1 MNNISFLI
9 IFALWFSVA
18 GQARAQNALTIN
30 SVKITITT
38 GSTLRVKGGTRL
50 LSGSEF
56 NNNGSFSSSGKL
68 TTDQTMATASLGT
81 LTFDGTTTQ
90 TIDGSGTFL
99 AKNVV
104 VNNPGG
110 LMLNSPLKVDGNILL
125 TNGIVKSASPS
136 SPLILTEGATVT
148 GASDNSHVSGYV
160 QKDGVGAFNYPVGS
174 GSKLQPVTV
183 NLDAN
188 GNGFRV
194 KYFSGDAGSA
204 SFATTGGSNTP
215 LQNYNKQ
222 EYWDLTPVSQA
233 AGRVTIFWDETN
245 NASITTSQNRDVF
258 KVAHKTVSGWLNE
271 GSSLATGAIGNGS
284 VTSQTV
290 STWSPFTLGAISE
303 AALPVTLVA
312 FSARL
317 VEKQILIEWNTAQE
331 SNASHFEV
339 EKSSD
344 GRHFSLI
351 GKVDA
356 AGNSTSLARYAHWDD
371 NIIASSR
378 IFYYRLRSVDR
389 DGSFSYSRI
398 TSVKIPDQN
407 FISSVYPNPVL
418 KKEMIIV
425 ESSSD
430 ADQVTVY
437 NLLGTKSPA
446 TTRRLSAGR
455 IEINTSQLT
464 NGIYLIRLDA
474 ANKTVYHRL
483 IVL

>member
-9 IFALWFSVA
+9 ILALWFSCA
-18 GQARAQNALTIN
+18 GQARAQNALTLN
-30 SVKITITT
+30 SAKITITA
-38 GSTLRVKGGTRL
+38 GSTLRVNGGTRL

-68 TTDQTMATASLGT
+68 TTDQTMAAGSLGT
-81 LTFDGTTTQ
+81 VTFDGTSTQ
-90 TIDGSGTFL
+90 TVDGSGIFL

-110 LMLNSPLKVDGNILL
+110 IQLNSPLQVEGNILL
-125 TNGIVKSASPS
+125 TNGIVSSTSSSSA
-136 SPLILTEGATVT
+136 LILTQAATVT
-148 GASDNSHVSGYV
+148 GASDNSHVNGYV
-160 QKDGVGAFNYPVGS
+160 QKQGIGAFNYPVGN
-174 GSKLQPVTV
+174 GSKLQPITV

-188 GNGFRV
+188 SNGFQV
-194 KYFSGDAGSA
+194 KYFSGDAGVA
-204 SFATTGGSNTP
+204 GFGTTGASNIA
-215 LQNYNKQ
+215 LDSYNTQ
-222 EYWDLTPVSQA
+222 EYWDLKPISIASGQ
-233 AGRVTIFWDETN
+233 VTVFWDEIN
-245 NASITTSQNRDVF
+245 NASITTSENINVF
-258 KVAHKTVSGWLNE
+258 KVAHKTLSGWLNE
-271 GSSLATGAIGNGS
+271 GSSLVTGTIGSGS
-284 VTSQTV
+284 VTSQTI
-290 STWSPFTLGAISE
+290 SSWSPFTLGAISE
-303 AALPVTLVA
+303 AALPVTLVD
-312 FSARL
+312 FGARL
-317 VEKQILIEWNTAQE
+317 VEKQILIEWNTTRE

-339 EKSSD
+339 EKSVD
-344 GRHFSLI
+344 GRRFSVI
-351 GKVDA
+351 GQVDA
-356 AGNSTSLARYAHWDD
+356 SGNSTSSARYSYRDD
-371 NIIASSR
+371 NTIASGQ
-378 IFYYRLRSVDR
+378 IFYYRLRSVDI

-407 FISSVYPNPVL
+407 LTSSVYPNPVL

-446 TTRRLSAGR
+446 TTRRLSAGK

-464 NGIYLIRLDA
+464 NGMYLIRLDA